1 LRRTSLG
8 VGASREQL
16 DASLPLP
23 ATLSRGRARV
33 LLNDRDGEVP
43 PRRLESGVLIGQRAQ
58 PMLECVPPC
67 RLGGPEDREAVRLV
81 PQIPDRRRHE
91 LARAAGI
98 EVACL
103 AQTLHF
109 RDGEFR
115 LLGVRPCRVR
125 LRRRD
130 RAQLELAERLTL
142 SDRDDHDELAPRLYL
157 EPHLRRLAAAGIV
170 VLAEQIAVGRLDAQ
184 EEVELAGALRP
195 QVQRS

>member
-1 LRRTSLG
+1 M
-8 VGASREQL
+8 
-16 DASLPLP
+16 P
-23 ATLSRGRARV
+23 
-33 LLNDRDGEVP
+33 
-43 PRRLESGVLIGQRAQ
+43 
-58 PMLECVPPC
+58 
-67 RLGGPEDREAVRLV
+67 
-81 PQIPDRRRHE
+81 

-142 SDRDDHDELAPRLYL
+142 SDRDDHDERAPRLYL

-184 EEVELAGALRP
+184 EEVELAGTLRP